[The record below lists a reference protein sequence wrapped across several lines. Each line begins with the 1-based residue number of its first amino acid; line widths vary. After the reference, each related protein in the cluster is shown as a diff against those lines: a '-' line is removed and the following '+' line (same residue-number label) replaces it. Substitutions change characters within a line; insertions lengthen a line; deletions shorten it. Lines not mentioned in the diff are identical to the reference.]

1 MTIIGTSSYHVL
13 EEEQK
18 KGRVHRIELWDKAH
32 MKKDGRY
39 ANRNVQI
46 VMVFFHII
54 CIESKIIFVT

>member
-46 VMVFFHII
+46 VMVFFLSYYLH
-54 CIESKIIFVT
+54 